1 MAAVQIYTHHL
12 AKTAV
17 DDMTNIQTTIKNRL
31 LSMIAAGAS
40 VERQMR
46 FIQDAVT
53 ANRKQGKLIIAE
65 VKKVNPAL
73 VADVALPGTT
83 KCSRKVRH
91 SPVSPEQLISLRG
104 SVEFWYQAVKL
115 PIAELRKHLT
125 REEISTITE
134 LKNGAMLSGE
144 VASALRIS
152 ITKLN
157 ALDKSGQLPHRF
169 TRRMEI
175 RGNVVQV
182 RCWLAF
188 DVASFRDK

>member
-12 AKTAV
+12 AKTVV
-17 DDMTNIQTTIKNRL
+17 DDMTNIQTTIKSRL
-31 LSMIAAGAS
+31 ISMIAAGAS

-65 VKKVNPAL
+65 VKRMNPAL
-73 VADVALPGTT
+73 VADVTLPSTT
-83 KCSRKVRH
+83 KCSRKVSN
-91 SPVSPEQLISLRG
+91 SPVSPEKLISLRG

-152 ITKLN
+152 ISKLN
-157 ALDKSGQLPHRF
+157 ALVDILPQLKQ
-169 TRRMEI
+169 
-175 RGNVVQV
+175 G
-182 RCWLAF
+182 
-188 DVASFRDK
+188 DSYS